1 MFGNNIRTLPQSTL
15 VNTNMINLH
24 IIHTRI
30 KTIHSKAFWSSS
42 QDNRTSHTRLEHLDL
57 TTNKIEYIKSG
68 TFDPLINLIGIY
80 LNNNKLAK
88 IEQNLF
94 LKIPKLKLIAIT
106 NNKLTNLPI
115 KWLPSTLTTLYI
127 QDNNI
132 MRLTSETFHG
142 AINLNELWLSTYNI
156 IKDYNTFTDVSN
168 LTSIRQNRRVGI
180 KACNCDYIWYLN
192 TNSKSKVCSTENNEI
207 RKYLEDNCT
216 IPS

>member
-1 MFGNNIRTLPQSTL
+1 MKYLFLINNKIE
-15 VNTNMINLH
+15 
-24 IIHTRI
+24 
-30 KTIHSKAFWSSS
+30 TIHPKAFWSSS
-42 QDNRTSHTRLEHLDL
+42 IDNRTSHTRLEHLYL
-57 TTNKIEYIKSG
+57 NTNKIEYIKSG
-68 TFDPLINLIGIY
+68 TFDPLINLITIN
-80 LNNNKLAK
+80 LRNNKITK

-94 LKIPKLKLIAIT
+94 LKIPKLNLIIIT
-106 NNKLTNLPI
+106 NNKLTNLPT
-115 KWLPSTLTTLYI
+115 KWLPSTLTTLHI

-132 MRLTSETFHG
+132 MRLTNETFHG
-142 AINLNELWLSTYNI
+142 AIYLNELRLSTYNI

-168 LTSIRQNRRVGI
+168 LTSIIQNLRVGI